1 MAYTTNP
8 PKRHHGQPTLL
19 SQVRF
24 SPKSNSTAW
33 LPCWAYPADPKSDF
47 TKSKSTP
54 CLPCRAYPA
63 ERPSTPWLPC
73 RVYPA
78 EPNSISPRPNHW
90 PGYPAEGQSHAQAT
104 LLGLPCRSNASIT
117 PTQGRSTSAYP
128 AERSWDGFCLCGGE
142 KNRIFF
148 LRARPIKKVAGTSEG
163 LPTLLRP
170 PSLFGGP
177 GPTGA
182 LTPADPS
189 APRGPFRPLTP
200 RLPQCPRLPQ
210 YPQIARRVS
219 VD

>member
-90 PGYPAEGQSHAQAT
+90 PGYPAERQSHASVTMLRGKAT
-104 LLGLPCRSNASIT
+104 PRLPCW
-117 PTQGRSTSAYP
+117 AYP
-128 AERSWDGFCLCGGE
+128 AEATPPLLLH
-142 KNRIFF
+142 KAV
-148 LRARPIKKVAGTSEG
+148 AR
-163 LPTLLRP
+163 LPTLQ
-170 PSLFGGP
+170 SGP
-177 GPTGA
+177 GTDFAFAEGRKIEFFF
-182 LTPADPS
+182 S
-189 APRGPFRPLTP
+189 AQGP
-200 RLPQCPRLPQ
+200 
-210 YPQIARRVS
+210 
-219 VD
+219 